1 MQDQKTPNRQ
11 YNLPHI
17 QNPGAQEVDRLR
29 DTFTAIDADIN
40 TLAVVQ
46 AGKADK
52 TTTANLQAQIDDLTT
67 LIYAGLI

>member
-29 DTFTAIDADIN
+29 DTFTAIDGDVTALN
-40 TLAVVQ
+40 VGLAS
-46 AGKADK
+46 KADK
-52 TTTANLQAQIDDLTT
+52 ATTNNLQAQIDDLSI